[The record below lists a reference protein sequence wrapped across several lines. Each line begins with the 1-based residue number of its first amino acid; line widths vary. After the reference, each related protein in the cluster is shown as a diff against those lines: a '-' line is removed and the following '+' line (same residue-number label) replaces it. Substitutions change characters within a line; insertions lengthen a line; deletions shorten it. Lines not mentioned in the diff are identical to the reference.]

1 MKGRNKYM
9 KNQPNWQPIQNL
21 PIIANL
27 IDGQSS
33 DAKEQYINLLESRNK
48 PHVLDDATIQRTIR
62 VYTEQ
67 LEFVWIFKEQLSKWI
82 KEERLT
88 PIEQSEV
95 ERLQGQ
101 VQQLHHTLTDI
112 LALTEKLKEGTYE
125 KVMKKSDLHLGI
137 ESLQRIKRSDY

>member
-1 MKGRNKYM
+1 ME
-9 KNQPNWQPIQNL
+9 NQPNWQPIQNL

-33 DAKEQYINLLESRNK
+33 DAKEQYINLLEARNK
-48 PHVLDDATIQRTIR
+48 PHVLNDAIIQRTIH

-67 LEFVWIFKEQLSKWI
+67 LEFVWIFEEQLSKWK

-88 PIEQSEV
+88 PIEQSEI

-101 VQQLHHTLTDI
+101 VQQLHHILTDI
-112 LALTEKLKEGTYE
+112 LTLTEKLKEGTYE
-125 KVMKKSDLHLGI
+125 KVMAKSDWQLGMESLQKIKKSD
-137 ESLQRIKRSDY
+137 Y

>member
-1 MKGRNKYM
+1 M

-27 IDGQSS
+27 IDGQYT
-33 DAKEQYINLLESRNK
+33 DAQEQYVNLLETLNK
-48 PHVLDDATIQRTIR
+48 PHVLNDAIIQRTIH

-67 LEFVWIFKEQLSKWI
+67 LEFVWIFEEQLSKWK

-88 PIEQSEV
+88 PIEQSEI

-101 VQQLHHTLTDI
+101 VQQLHSILTDI
-112 LALTEKLKEGTYE
+112 LAITEKLKDGTYE
-125 KVMKKSDLHLGI
+125 KVMAKSDLQLGI
-137 ESLQRIKRSDY
+137 ESLQRIKQ

>member
-1 MKGRNKYM
+1 ME
-9 KNQPNWQPIQNL
+9 NQPTWQPIQHL

-33 DAKEQYINLLESRNK
+33 DAKEQYVNLLEALSK
-48 PHVLDDATIQRTIR
+48 PHVLNDAIIQRTIH

-67 LEFVWIFKEQLSKWI
+67 LEFVWIFEEQLSKWK

-88 PIEQSEV
+88 PIEQSEI

-101 VQQLHHTLTDI
+101 VQQLHSILTDI
-112 LALTEKLKEGTYE
+112 LAITEKLKDGTYE
-125 KVMKKSDLHLGI
+125 KVMAKSDLQLGI
-137 ESLQRIKRSDY
+137 ESLQKIKRSDY

>member
-1 MKGRNKYM
+1 ME
-9 KNQPNWQPIQNL
+9 NQPNWQPIQNL

-27 IDGQSS
+27 IVGQAS
-33 DAKEQYINLLESRNK
+33 DAKEQYINLLEVRNK

-67 LEFVWIFKEQLSKWI
+67 LEFVWIFEEQLSKWI

-88 PIEQSEV
+88 PIEQSEI

-125 KVMKKSDLHLGI
+125 KVMKKSDLQLGI

>member
-1 MKGRNKYM
+1 ME
-9 KNQPNWQPIQNL
+9 NQPNWQPIQNL
-21 PIIANL
+21 PIITNL

-33 DAKEQYINLLESRNK
+33 DAKEQYINLLEVRNK
-48 PHVLDDATIQRTIR
+48 PHVLDDATIQHTIR

-67 LEFVWIFKEQLSKWI
+67 LEFVWIFEEQLSKWI

-88 PIEQSEV
+88 PIEQSEI

-125 KVMKKSDLHLGI
+125 KVMKKSDLQLGI

>member
-1 MKGRNKYM
+1 ME
-9 KNQPNWQPIQNL
+9 NQPNWQPIQNL

-33 DAKEQYINLLESRNK
+33 DAKEQYVNLLEALSK
-48 PHVLDDATIQRTIR
+48 PHVLNDAIIQRTIH

-67 LEFVWIFKEQLSKWI
+67 LEFVWIFEEQLSKWK

-88 PIEQSEV
+88 PIEQSEI

-101 VQQLHHTLTDI
+101 VQQLHSILTDI
-112 LALTEKLKEGTYE
+112 LAITEKLKDGTYE
-125 KVMKKSDLHLGI
+125 KVMAKSDLQLGI
-137 ESLQRIKRSDY
+137 ESLQKIKRSDY

>member
-1 MKGRNKYM
+1 MENH
-9 KNQPNWQPIQNL
+9 PNWQPIQNL
-21 PIIANL
+21 PTIANL

-33 DAKEQYINLLESRNK
+33 DAKEQYINLLEARNK
-48 PHVLDDATIQRTIR
+48 PHVLNDAIIQRTIR

-88 PIEQSEV
+88 PVEQSEI

-112 LALTEKLKEGTYE
+112 LTLTEELKEGTYE
-125 KVMKKSDLHLGI
+125 KVMEKSDLQLGI
-137 ESLQRIKRSDY
+137 ESLQKIKRSDY

>member
-1 MKGRNKYM
+1 ME
-9 KNQPNWQPIQNL
+9 NQQNWQPIQNL

-33 DAKEQYINLLESRNK
+33 DAKEQYINLLEARNK

-67 LEFVWIFKEQLSKWI
+67 LEFVWIFEEQLSKWI

-88 PIEQSEV
+88 PIEQSEI

-101 VQQLHHTLTDI
+101 VQQLHSILTNI
-112 LALTEKLKEGTYE
+112 LAITEKLKDGTYE
-125 KVMKKSDLHLGI
+125 KVMAKSDLQLGI
-137 ESLQRIKRSDY
+137 ESLQKIKRSDY

>member
-1 MKGRNKYM
+1 ME
-9 KNQPNWQPIQNL
+9 NQPNWQPIQNL

-88 PIEQSEV
+88 PIEQSEI

-101 VQQLHHTLTDI
+101 VQQLHSILTDI
-112 LALTEKLKEGTYE
+112 LAITEKLKDGTYE
-125 KVMKKSDLHLGI
+125 KVMAKSDLQLGI
-137 ESLQRIKRSDY
+137 ESLQKIKRSDY

>member
-1 MKGRNKYM
+1 MENH
-9 KNQPNWQPIQNL
+9 PNWQPIQNL
-21 PIIANL
+21 PTIANL

-33 DAKEQYINLLESRNK
+33 DAKEQYINLLEARNK
-48 PHVLDDATIQRTIR
+48 PHVLNDAIIQRTIR

-88 PIEQSEV
+88 PVEQSEI

-101 VQQLHHTLTDI
+101 VQQLHSILTDI
-112 LALTEKLKEGTYE
+112 LAITEKLKDGTYE
-125 KVMKKSDLHLGI
+125 KVMAKSDLQLGI

>member
-1 MKGRNKYM
+1 ME
-9 KNQPNWQPIQNL
+9 NQPNWQPIQNL

-27 IDGQSS
+27 IDGQLI
-33 DAKEQYINLLESRNK
+33 DAKEQYITLLEARNK

-67 LEFVWIFKEQLSKWI
+67 LEFVWIFEEQLSKWI

-88 PIEQSEV
+88 PIEQSEI

-125 KVMKKSDLHLGI
+125 KVMKKSDLQLGI
-137 ESLQRIKRSDY
+137 ESLQMIKRSDY

>member
-1 MKGRNKYM
+1 ME
-9 KNQPNWQPIQNL
+9 NQPNWQPIQNL

-33 DAKEQYINLLESRNK
+33 DAKEQYVNLLEAISK
-48 PHVLDDATIQRTIR
+48 PHVLNDAIIQRTIH

-67 LEFVWIFKEQLSKWI
+67 LEFVWIFEEQLSKWK

-88 PIEQSEV
+88 PIEQSEI

-101 VQQLHHTLTDI
+101 VQQLHSILTDI
-112 LALTEKLKEGTYE
+112 LTITEKLKDGTYE
-125 KVMKKSDLHLGI
+125 KVMAKSDLQLGI
-137 ESLQRIKRSDY
+137 ESLQKIKRSDY

>member
-1 MKGRNKYM
+1 MKKYM
-9 KNQPNWQPIQNL
+9 ENQPNWQPIQNL

-33 DAKEQYINLLESRNK
+33 DAKEQYINLLEVRNK

-67 LEFVWIFKEQLSKWI
+67 LEFVWIFEEQLSKWI

-88 PIEQSEV
+88 PIEQSEI

-112 LALTEKLKEGTYE
+112 LALTEKLKEETYE
-125 KVMKKSDLHLGI
+125 KLMKKSDLQLGI

>member
-1 MKGRNKYM
+1 MENP
-9 KNQPNWQPIQNL
+9 PNWQPIQNL

-33 DAKEQYINLLESRNK
+33 DAKEQYINLLEVRNK
-48 PHVLDDATIQRTIR
+48 PHVLDDATIQHTIR

-67 LEFVWIFKEQLSKWI
+67 LEFVWIFEEQLSKWI

-88 PIEQSEV
+88 PIEQSEI

-125 KVMKKSDLHLGI
+125 KVMKKSDLQLGI

>member
-1 MKGRNKYM
+1 ME
-9 KNQPNWQPIQNL
+9 NQPNWQPIQNL

-33 DAKEQYINLLESRNK
+33 DAKEQYVNLLEALNK
-48 PHVLDDATIQRTIR
+48 PHVLNDAIIQRTIH

-67 LEFVWIFKEQLSKWI
+67 LEFVWIFEEQLSKWK

-88 PIEQSEV
+88 PIEQSEI

-101 VQQLHHTLTDI
+101 VQQLHSILTDI
-112 LALTEKLKEGTYE
+112 LAITEKLKEGTYE
-125 KVMKKSDLHLGI
+125 KVMAKSDLQLGI
-137 ESLQRIKRSDY
+137 ESLQRVKRSDY

>member
-1 MKGRNKYM
+1 MENH
-9 KNQPNWQPIQNL
+9 PNWQPIQNL

-33 DAKEQYINLLESRNK
+33 DAKEQYINLLEARNK
-48 PHVLDDATIQRTIR
+48 PHVLNDAIIQRTIR

-88 PIEQSEV
+88 PVEQSEI

-112 LALTEKLKEGTYE
+112 LILTEELKEGTYE
-125 KVMKKSDLHLGI
+125 KVMEKSDLQLGI
-137 ESLQRIKRSDY
+137 ESLQKIKRSDY

>member
-1 MKGRNKYM
+1 ME
-9 KNQPNWQPIQNL
+9 NQPNWQPIQNL

-33 DAKEQYINLLESRNK
+33 DAKEQYINLLEARNK

-67 LEFVWIFKEQLSKWI
+67 LEFVWIFEEQLSKWI
-82 KEERLT
+82 KEEHLI
-88 PIEQSEV
+88 PIEQSEI

-125 KVMKKSDLHLGI
+125 KVMKKSDLQLEI

>member
-1 MKGRNKYM
+1 ME
-9 KNQPNWQPIQNL
+9 NQPNWQPIQNL

-33 DAKEQYINLLESRNK
+33 DAKEQYVNLLDALNK
-48 PHVLDDATIQRTIR
+48 PHVLNDAIIQRTIH

-67 LEFVWIFKEQLSKWI
+67 LEFVWIFEEQLSKWK

-88 PIEQSEV
+88 PIEQSEI

-101 VQQLHHTLTDI
+101 VQQLHSILTDI
-112 LALTEKLKEGTYE
+112 LAITEKLKEGTYE
-125 KVMKKSDLHLGI
+125 KVMAKSDLQLGI
-137 ESLQRIKRSDY
+137 ESLQKIKRSDY